1 MWGRYSFLESWCT
14 RFCCALPESVSQSC
28 ACPRALRL
36 GSVVTPTQRAC
47 STPRSAPPRAPT
59 QATADP
65 HLHRRHSD
73 TIVAQSPWVGSRCV
87 PFLALSSSGGRV
99 LGSTLSQE
107 GHGLTHL
114 PDELLSLPGAPR
126 ECCLG
131 CAVCLLSGADLR
143 LQPSW
148 QMSTLQDT
156 RETWLAAGS
165 LLAVWWRMPSRGLR
179 LPLAFRLWMSPACL
193 SASWQAGAGPQPAS
207 SPLRFAQSFVL

>member
-1 MWGRYSFLESWCT
+1 MPHPGL
-14 RFCCALPESVSQSC
+14 LHPES
-28 ACPRALRL
+28 
-36 GSVVTPTQRAC
+36 
-47 STPRSAPPRAPT
+47 
-59 QATADP
+59 
-65 HLHRRHSD
+65 LHRPLLTHTSTGD
-73 TIVAQSPWVGSRCV
+73 TQTQFWLSLHGLGLRCV
-87 PFLALSSSGGRV
+87 PFLGLSSSGGRV

-114 PDELLSLPGAPR
+114 PDELLSLPGALR

-131 CAVCLLSGADLR
+131 CALCLLSGADLR

-165 LLAVWWRMPSRGLR
+165 LLAVWWRMPSLGLR
-179 LPLAFRLWMSPACL
+179 LPLAFRLWLSPACL

-207 SPLRFAQSFVL
+207 SPLGFAQSFVL